1 VLELLTETF
10 SLIREN
16 GSVREKGTIMTDFAP
31 VEPETA
37 TGKAAELL
45 AQVQKSLGLTPTMTK
60 VMANSPAL
68 LQGYLTL
75 SSAVAG
81 GTLRPAVRERLAIAT
96 AQLNG
101 CEYCLS
107 AHTYIGANIA
117 KVDADEL
124 DSARRAES
132 TDAHVAA
139 LLKLSNTIAENA
151 GDVDDV
157 EVKAAREAGV
167 TDEEIGEIVANL
179 ALNILTNYFNVLAHV
194 DNDWPVVSL

>member
-1 VLELLTETF
+1 MSNFT
-10 SLIREN
+10 
-16 GSVREKGTIMTDFAP
+16 A

-37 TGKAAELL
+37 TGRTAELL
-45 AQVQKSLGLTPTMTK
+45 AQVQKSLGTTPAMTK

-68 LQGYLTL
+68 LQSYLAL
-75 SSAVAG
+75 SGAVAG
-81 GTLRPAVRERLAIAT
+81 GTLKPAVRERLAIST

-117 KVDADEL
+117 HIGAAEL

-139 LLKLSNTIAENA
+139 LLKLSNTIAENG
-151 GDVDDV
+151 GDVDDADID
-157 EVKAAREAGV
+157 AARAAGV
-167 TDEEIGEIVANL
+167 TDEEIGELVANL
-179 ALNILTNYFNVLAHV
+179 TLNIMTNYFNLLARV

>member
-1 VLELLTETF
+1 
-10 SLIREN
+10 
-16 GSVREKGTIMTDFAP
+16 
-31 VEPETA
+31 
-37 TGKAAELL
+37 
-45 AQVQKSLGLTPTMTK
+45 MTK

-68 LQGYLTL
+68 LQGYLAL
-75 SSAVAG
+75 SGAVAG

>member
-1 VLELLTETF
+1 
-10 SLIREN
+10 
-16 GSVREKGTIMTDFAP
+16 MTDFAP

-37 TGKAAELL
+37 AGKAAELL
-45 AQVQKSLGLTPTMTK
+45 AQVQKSLGMTPTMTK

-68 LQGYLTL
+68 LQGYLAL
-75 SSAVAG
+75 SGAVAG
-81 GTLRPAVRERLAIAT
+81 GTLKPAVRERLAVAT

-124 DSARRAES
+124 DRARRAES

-139 LLKLSNTIAENA
+139 LLRLSNTIAENA

-157 EVKAAREAGV
+157 DVKTAREAGV